1 MVYKFIHKK
10 SAIHKGIC
18 INSNL
23 DCQNQQLTEEFHKQ
37 VISKLKK
44 RKVYLPFIETDM
56 EVISLIPP

>member
-10 SAIHKGIC
+10 SAIHKRIC

-23 DCQNQQLTEEFHKQ
+23 DSQNQQLTEKFHKQ

-44 RKVYLPFIETDM
+44 RKVYLPFTETGM
-56 EVISLIPP
+56 EEISLIPP

>member
-10 SAIHKGIC
+10 SAIHKRIC

-23 DCQNQQLTEEFHKQ
+23 DSQNQQLTGKFHKQ

-44 RKVYLPFIETDM
+44 RKVYLPFIETGM
-56 EVISLIPP
+56 EEISLIPP